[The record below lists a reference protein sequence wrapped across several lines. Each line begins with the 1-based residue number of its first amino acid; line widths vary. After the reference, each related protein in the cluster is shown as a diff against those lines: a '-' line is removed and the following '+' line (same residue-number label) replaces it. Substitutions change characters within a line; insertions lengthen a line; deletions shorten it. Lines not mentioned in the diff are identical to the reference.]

1 MCNLA
6 FEIGF
11 DHYRY
16 DLPIDM
22 SQIEEQHRQQIQYGF
37 EAGRIQNVSK
47 QHSNKFE
54 RKLLSLRVR
63 CLRKNYEVTITV
75 FDLMEKLQQTNGVCP
90 ITEEPFTYSLQE
102 LTDWSVDRVDN
113 TRGYCPDNIEIVSVK
128 ANKAKADLGLVH
140 IIEQA
145 VCKFNPNSMLTQRQW
160 YLLGRFYYERLKLT
174 EPLNMANILLSSPD
188 VFFKVICLPFYM
200 PKETCTNT
208 FLNLLSKYGC
218 KVSVVKTLKLIT
230 KRSKKYPYKGLRLVV
245 NSPKLSDAIFSFFTV
260 IAENYL
266 EFDEVLMDIYFQMNP
281 DIVSEE
287 PYQPS
292 HDKEK
297 NMIELSVLK

>member
-1 MCNLA
+1 MSNLA

-11 DHYRY
+11 DHYRF
-16 DLPIDM
+16 DLALDL
-22 SQIEEQHRQQIQYGF
+22 SRFENENQQQVQYGF
-37 EAGRIQNVSK
+37 EAGKIQNVSK

-54 RKLLSLRVR
+54 KKILSIRDR
-63 CLRKNYEVTITV
+63 CLKSGYEVTITAN
-75 FDLMEKLQQTNGVCP
+75 DLIEKLQQTNGVCP
-90 ITEEPFTYSLQE
+90 ITEEPFTFAHQE
-102 LTDWSVDRVDN
+102 MTDWSVDRVDN

-128 ANKAKADLGLVH
+128 ANKAKGDLDLVH

-145 VCKFNPNSMLTQRQW
+145 VCKYNPNSILTQRQW
-160 YLLGRFYYERLKLT
+160 YLLGQFYYDRLTLT
-174 EPLNMANILLSSPD
+174 EPLYMANILLSSPD

-218 KVSVVKTLKLIT
+218 KVTVIKTLKLIT
-230 KRSKKYPYKGLRLVV
+230 KRSKKYPYKGLHLVV

-266 EFDEVLMDIYFQMNP
+266 AFDEVLTTIFFHMNP
-281 DIVSEE
+281 DIISEE
-287 PYQPS
+287 PYQPFK
-292 HDKEK
+292 DKYKHSEIP
-297 NMIELSVLK
+297 NS